1 MGKGGGDSP
10 PLRVYPYLTTY
21 EPLFTVS
28 PPPWHLQKNRC
39 SPTCGSKPLRGGK
52 KDCLLAFTPPSLPSF
67 SGGGS
72 FPSPPPSSIRRLKG
86 EKDLYFVPSKDGTK
100 AWESE
105 ACFGVC
111 VKQIKTVFFDFTTAW
126 ELICPPTSSFLPTWQ
141 YVLEIVV
148 GEGVRTR
155 TPACSNRP
163 KESGGGA
170 RMD

>member
-1 MGKGGGDSP
+1 MYVFFSFLD
-10 PLRVYPYLTTY
+10 LR
-21 EPLFTVS
+21 S
-28 PPPWHLQKNRC
+28 C
-39 SPTCGSKPLRGGK
+39 KPLRGGK
-52 KDCLLAFTPPSLPSF
+52 KKTACLLSLLPPSLPSF

-72 FPSPPPSSIRRLKG
+72 FPSPPPPSSGRLKG

-111 VKQIKTVFFDFTTAW
+111 VCVKQINFVFFGFTTAW

-141 YVLEIVV
+141 YILEIVV

-155 TPACSNRP
+155 TPPCSNRP